1 MGSPTGSPVVVLSQ
15 SHNIPFGWAV
25 ECIESVARQTVVAD
39 HIYTINE
46 DAPDLARI
54 RAYTA
59 TLASDVDLRVIPGQN
74 LFVEVGYYIIRALPP
89 ETIVVLVSGD
99 DFLLTDKAMARVLAE
114 YDAGA
119 LATYGQFY
127 PVPAGQVGAW
137 RASEHPAEVVAAGSY
152 RSDQWRAAH
161 LETFRAG
168 IYQQIKRDDMLD
180 GQGRWNRYSGDQ
192 ATMLPIL
199 EMARERAH
207 FIPDELYA
215 YRTGNPLSVHN
226 VRTPERHAEE
236 IAEVVRLRSLPRY
249 ERIEWP

>member
-1 MGSPTGSPVVVLSQ
+1 MGKPNVVVLSHA
-15 SHNIPFGWAV
+15 HNVPFGWAV
-25 ECIESVARQTVVAD
+25 ECIESVARQTVPVH
-39 HIYTINE
+39 HIYTLN
-46 DAPDLARI
+46 DAAPALYRI
-54 RAYTA
+54 REYVHAVP
-59 TLASDVDLRVIPGQN
+59 ASVALHIIGGN
-74 LFVEVGYYIIRALPP
+74 NWFVEVGYDIIHALRP
-89 ETIVVLVSGD
+89 ETIVVCVSGD
-99 DFLLTDKAMARVLAE
+99 DFLLTDQAIERVLRE

-127 PVPAGQVGAW
+127 PVPAGPCGSW
-137 RASEHPAEVVAAGSY
+137 RASEYSPAVVAAGSY
-152 RSDQWRAAH
+152 RQDQWRAAH

-168 IYQQIKRDDMLD
+168 LYQRIKREDLLD
-180 GQGRWNRYSGDQ
+180 GNGRWNQYSGDQ

-236 IAEVVRLRSLPRY
+236 VAEVAHVRALPCY
-249 ERIEWP
+249 ARI